1 MRKNYI
7 YGLKRRTVLN
17 TAWAM
22 IIIALLTHPQTTG
35 NGEEVYITVVLKITP
50 FEPPGRPDFKV
61 YVNGSSNP
69 FGMELKVGA
78 SQPLVFKVPK
88 GSYLRISGELEI
100 AGDYGFWFR
109 LENVN
114 GTGRSIEF
122 RADRDSTVFLSYT
135 TNHLLTSPYFIAVY
149 LLLAL
154 LFIRRL
160 VTSPKQVKTLKSSS
174 VNKLWK

>member
-17 TAWAM
+17 AAWALM
-22 IIIALLTHPQTTG
+22 IMALLTHIGTMSSDG
-35 NGEEVYITVVLKITP
+35 EVYITVVLKVTP
-50 FEPPGRPDFKV
+50 FDPLGKPDFKV

-69 FGMELKVGA
+69 FGEELKVSS

-88 GSYLRISGELEI
+88 GSYLQISGELEI
-100 AGDYGFWFR
+100 AGDYGFWYR
-109 LENVN
+109 LDSVN
-114 GTGRSIEF
+114 GSGRSIEF
-122 RADRDSTVFLSYT
+122 RADRDTTVYLSYT

-154 LFIRRL
+154 LFIRRI
-160 VTSPKQVKTLKSSS
+160 VVSPKQIKTFK
-174 VNKLWK
+174 KQ